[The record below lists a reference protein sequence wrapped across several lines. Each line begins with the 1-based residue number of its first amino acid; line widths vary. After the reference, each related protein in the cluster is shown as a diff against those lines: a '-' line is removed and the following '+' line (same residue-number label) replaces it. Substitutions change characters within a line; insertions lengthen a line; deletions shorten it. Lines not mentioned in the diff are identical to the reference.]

1 MFKYGSF
8 FGLSAVHLMFLRA
21 KDIDRIFKFTN
32 MKPSTTTLIRN
43 LYLETKLLRE
53 IFSPTSTEAGIPRV
67 VMKKDLQDPAVQ
79 NLIAG
84 LNNFIASKKSVELP
98 DAEVDLDD
106 LSDLSVLED
115 ISETESTA
123 QTTSYFGSEESA
135 SLNEEVSNSFEG
147 LADVEIPDMDLDF
160 VDVDVNIDTTTSYSY
175 NDLILWGQKITPT
188 EKTVETMAAVTRYIR
203 THKADFSEEEYTSIT
218 RQIAELPSIPIAVQL
233 PATLKQAV
241 APASEQTMKFLKVLY
256 TKMSRKVGGVTF
268 VDYILMRLETL
279 LFSSQGNSTLLFF
292 APTADFSRDKAISG
306 VNYFITNLQSQ
317 YLHSSN
323 AKVIT
328 SNISILL
335 SNCEDVL
342 GLSQHAEE
350 KQILQSI
357 TEKLTAWETNI
368 AVYPI
373 DSQRDCIRELLS
385 FADLQSLSD
394 AELDSVT
401 EVVSRLVAMGLMH
414 KLLANPD
421 NLKMVLSLYCVL
433 YTVTTREM
441 FAALELYKDVPEPTA
456 ATSLEQINK
465 YCVEAFIR
473 FAQETGICGLYCK
486 FEENFF
492 GTLRNIEVPLAE
504 RTHEVF
510 IPGSNNFMMA
520 KLLRL
525 HLLSLRKRLT
535 RQGVK

>member
-43 LYLETKLLRE
+43 LYLEAKLLRE
-53 IFSPTSTEAGIPRV
+53 IFSPTSTEVGIPRV
-67 VMKKDLQDPAVQ
+67 VMKKDLQDPKVQ
-79 NLIAG
+79 YLIAG
-84 LNNFIASKKSVELP
+84 LNNFIASKKSVDLP
-98 DAEVDLDD
+98 DADVDMDD
-106 LSDLSVLED
+106 LSDLSMLED
-115 ISETESTA
+115 PSEQEQAA
-123 QTTSYFGSEESA
+123 QTTSYFDSEEKVST
-135 SLNEEVSNSFEG
+135 NEEVSDSFAD
-147 LADVEIPDMDLDF
+147 LAEVIIPDMDIDF
-160 VDVDVNIDTTTSYSY
+160 VDVDHLDSISYSY
-175 NDLILWGQKITPT
+175 TDLITWGQQVTPI
-188 EKTVETMAAVTRYIR
+188 EKAVETMAAVTRYMR

-218 RQIAELPSIPIAVQL
+218 HQIADLPSIPIAVQL
-233 PATLKQAV
+233 PATLKQAA
-241 APASEQTMKFLKVLY
+241 APISEQTMEFLKALY
-256 TKMSRKVGGVTF
+256 VKMSRKVEGVAF
-268 VDYILMRLETL
+268 VDYVLMRLETL
-279 LFSSQGNSTLLFF
+279 LFSSQENSALLFF
-292 APTADFSRDKAISG
+292 APVADFSRDKAISG

-317 YLHSSN
+317 YLHSGS
-323 AKVIT
+323 AKVLT

-350 KQILQSI
+350 KQILQSL
-357 TEKLTAWETNI
+357 TEKLTEWETNI

-373 DSQRDCIRELLS
+373 DSQRDCIRELLV

-394 AELDSVT
+394 AEFDSVT

-433 YTVTTREM
+433 YTVTTKEM
-441 FAALELYKDVPEPTA
+441 YAALQLYRYVPEQTEA
-456 ATSLEQINK
+456 LSLEQINK
-465 YCVEAFIR
+465 HCIEAFIR

-510 IPGSNNFMMA
+510 VPGSNNFKMA